1 MKLGLMNALLQQTVL
16 IVDECADDR
25 ETYRRALLQDDR
37 YTYQILE
44 AENGATGL
52 ALCAQKLP
60 DVVLVDEGTGLEFLN
75 RLNAQN
81 GQVSL
86 PIVVLTR
93 REDAAIAIQVMKQ
106 GAQDYLLKSEMT
118 PQSLCLAVHNAVER
132 MRLIA
137 DLNRAQIELRQQ
149 QERSQ
154 LFAEITLKLRQSLQS
169 DEILQTAVTEVQQLL
184 NADRVLIFRLW
195 ADGSGQVVQESVVP
209 GYTVVLGR
217 DIYDP
222 CFPDYRERYRQGR
235 VNAIANVETAG
246 IQTCHLEFLRQFEV
260 KANLVVPVLMRDYL
274 WGLLVAHQCSGP
286 RQWVDSETDLL
297 QQLANQIGI
306 ALSQAELLEKET
318 RQREELGRSN
328 AELERFA
335 YVASHDLQE
344 PLRMV
349 TSYLQLLE
357 QLYVDKLDAEA
368 HEFIHFAVD
377 GATRMR
383 SLIQD
388 LLSYSRVNT
397 REQTFEP
404 VDCSLLLGRAIA
416 NLQIAIEESGAVIT
430 GDPLPEVRGDASQL
444 TQLFQNLVSNAI
456 KFRDRTRPL
465 QIQINASRQEREW
478 LFEVRDNG
486 IGIESQYRDRIFLLF
501 QRLHHRADYPGTGI
515 GLAVCKKIVERH
527 GGRVWVES
535 QPGHGSSFYFT
546 IANQEIARS

>member
-1 MKLGLMNALLQQTVL
+1 MNAQLQQTVL
-16 IVDECADDR
+16 IVDECAEDR

-44 AENGATGL
+44 AEDGSTGL
-52 ALCAQKLP
+52 ALCGQRSP
-60 DVVLVDEGTGLEFLN
+60 DVVLLDDGLGLKFLD
-75 RLNAQN
+75 RLKAQT
-81 GQVSL
+81 GQVLL

-93 REDAAIAIQVMKQ
+93 RGDAATAIQVMKQ

-132 MRLIA
+132 MRLIT
-137 DLNRAQIELRQQ
+137 DLNRAQTELQQQ

-154 LFAEITLKLRQSLQS
+154 LFAEITLKLRRSLQS

-184 NADRVLIFRLW
+184 KADRVLIFRLW
-195 ADGSGQVVQESVVP
+195 ADGSGKVVQESVVP

-235 VNAIANVETAG
+235 VNAIANVETAN
-246 IQTCHLEFLRQFEV
+246 INLCHLEFLRQFEV
-260 KANLVVPVLMRDYL
+260 KANLVVPVLMRDHL
-274 WGLLVAHQCSGP
+274 WGLLIAHQCSSP

-306 ALSQAELLEKET
+306 ALSQAELLETET
-318 RQREELGRSN
+318 RQREELARSN

-357 QLYVDKLDAEA
+357 QLYADKLDAEA
-368 HEFIHFAVD
+368 NEFIHFAVD

-397 REQTFEP
+397 REQVFES
-404 VDCSLLLGRAIA
+404 VDCSVLLGRAIA
-416 NLQIAIEESGAVIT
+416 NLQMAIEESGATIT
-430 GDPLPEVRGDASQL
+430 GEPLPEIKGDASQL

-465 QIQINASRQEREW
+465 EIQIHATRQEREW
-478 LFEVRDNG
+478 VFEVRDNG

-527 GGRVWVES
+527 GGRLWVES
-535 QPGHGSSFYFT
+535 QPGQGSSFYFT
-546 IANQEIARS
+546 IADQEIARS

>member
-1 MKLGLMNALLQQTVL
+1 MNAQLQQTVL
-16 IVDECADDR
+16 IVDECAEDR

-37 YTYQILE
+37 YAYQILE
-44 AENGATGL
+44 AEDGSTGL
-52 ALCAQKLP
+52 ALCGQRSP
-60 DVVLVDEGTGLEFLN
+60 DVVLLDDGLGLKFLD
-75 RLNAQN
+75 RLKAQT
-81 GQVSL
+81 GQVLL

-93 REDAAIAIQVMKQ
+93 RGDAATAIQVMKQ

-132 MRLIA
+132 MRPIT
-137 DLNRAQIELRQQ
+137 DLNRAQTELQQQ

-154 LFAEITLKLRQSLQS
+154 LFAEITLKLRRSLQS

-184 NADRVLIFRLW
+184 KADRVLIFRLW
-195 ADGSGQVVQESVVP
+195 ADGSGKVVQESVVP

-235 VNAIANVETAG
+235 VNAIANVETAN
-246 IQTCHLEFLRQFEV
+246 INLCHLEFLRQFEV
-260 KANLVVPVLMRDYL
+260 KANLVVPVLMRDHL
-274 WGLLVAHQCSGP
+274 WGLLIAHQCSSP

-306 ALSQAELLEKET
+306 ALSQAELLETET
-318 RQREELGRSN
+318 RQREELARSN

-349 TSYLQLLE
+349 TSYLQLLK
-357 QLYVDKLDAEA
+357 QLYADKLDAEA
-368 HEFIHFAVD
+368 NEFIHFAVD

-397 REQTFEP
+397 REQVFES
-404 VDCSLLLGRAIA
+404 VDCSVLLGRAIA
-416 NLQIAIEESGAVIT
+416 NLQMAIEESGATIT
-430 GDPLPEVRGDASQL
+430 GEPLPEVKGDASQL

-465 QIQINASRQEREW
+465 EIQIHATRQEREW
-478 LFEVRDNG
+478 VFEVRDNG

-527 GGRVWVES
+527 GGRLWVES
-535 QPGHGSSFYFT
+535 QPGQGSSFYFT
-546 IANQEIARS
+546 IADQEIARS

>member
-1 MKLGLMNALLQQTVL
+1 MNAQLQQTVL
-16 IVDECADDR
+16 IVDECAEDR

-44 AENGATGL
+44 AEDGSTGL
-52 ALCAQKLP
+52 ALCGQRSP
-60 DVVLVDEGTGLEFLN
+60 DVVLLDDGLGLKFLD
-75 RLNAQN
+75 RLKAQT
-81 GQVSL
+81 GQVLL

-93 REDAAIAIQVMKQ
+93 RGDAATAIQVMKQ

-132 MRLIA
+132 MRLIT
-137 DLNRAQIELRQQ
+137 DLNRAQTELQQQ

-154 LFAEITLKLRQSLQS
+154 LFAEITLKLRRSLQS

-184 NADRVLIFRLW
+184 KADRVLIFRLW
-195 ADGSGQVVQESVVP
+195 ADGSGKVVQESVVP

-235 VNAIANVETAG
+235 VNAITNVETAN
-246 IQTCHLEFLRQFEV
+246 IDHCHLEFLQQFEV
-260 KANLVVPVLMRDYL
+260 KANLVVPVLMRDHL
-274 WGLLVAHQCSGP
+274 WGLLIAHQCSSP

-306 ALSQAELLEKET
+306 ALSQAELLETET
-318 RQREELGRSN
+318 RQREELARSN

-357 QLYVDKLDAEA
+357 QLYADKLDAEA
-368 HEFIHFAVD
+368 NEFIHFAVD

-397 REQTFEP
+397 REQVFES
-404 VDCSLLLGRAIA
+404 VDCSVLLGRAIA
-416 NLQIAIEESGAVIT
+416 NLQMAIEESGATIT
-430 GDPLPEVRGDASQL
+430 GEPLPEIKGDASQL

-465 QIQINASRQEREW
+465 EIQIHATRQEREW
-478 LFEVRDNG
+478 VFEVRDNG

-527 GGRVWVES
+527 GGRLWVES
-535 QPGHGSSFYFT
+535 QPGQGSSFYFT
-546 IANQEIARS
+546 IADQEIARS

>member
-1 MKLGLMNALLQQTVL
+1 MNALLQQTVL
-16 IVDECADDR
+16 IVDECAEDR

-44 AENGATGL
+44 AEDGATGL
-52 ALCAQKLP
+52 ALCAQNSP
-60 DVVLVDEGTGLEFLN
+60 DVVLLDDGVGLDFLN
-75 RLNAQN
+75 QLNAQN
-81 GQVSL
+81 GRVSL

-93 REDAAIAIQVMKQ
+93 RGDAAIAIQVMKQ
-106 GAQDYLLKSEMT
+106 GAQDYLLKSEVT

-132 MRLIA
+132 MRLIV
-137 DLNRAQIELRQQ
+137 DLNRAQTELRHQ

-154 LFAEITLKLRQSLQS
+154 LFAEITLKLRRSLQS

-184 NADRVLIFRLW
+184 KADRVLVFRLW
-195 ADGSGQVVQESVVP
+195 ADGSGKVVQESVVP

-222 CFPDYRERYRQGR
+222 CFPGYRERYRQGR
-235 VNAIANVETAG
+235 VNAITNVETAD
-246 IQTCHLEFLRQFEV
+246 ISLCHLEFLRQFEV
-260 KANLVVPVLMRDYL
+260 KANLVVPVLMRDSL
-274 WGLLVAHQCSGP
+274 WGLLIAHQCSSP

-306 ALSQAELLEKET
+306 ALSQAELLETET
-318 RQREELGRSN
+318 RQREELARSN

-357 QLYVDKLDAEA
+357 QLYADKLDAEA
-368 HEFIHFAVD
+368 NEFIHYAVD
-377 GATRMR
+377 GAARMR

-397 REQTFEP
+397 KEQIFES
-404 VDCSLLLGRAIA
+404 VDCSVLLGRAIA
-416 NLQIAIEESGAVIT
+416 NLQIAIEESGAMIT
-430 GDPLPEVRGDASQL
+430 GNPLPEVRGDASQL

-456 KFRDRTRPL
+456 KFRDPTRPL

-486 IGIESQYRDRIFLLF
+486 IGIEPQYRDRIFLLF

-527 GGRVWVES
+527 GGRLWVES
-535 QPGHGSSFYFT
+535 QPDQGSRFYFT
-546 IANQEIARS
+546 IADQEIARS